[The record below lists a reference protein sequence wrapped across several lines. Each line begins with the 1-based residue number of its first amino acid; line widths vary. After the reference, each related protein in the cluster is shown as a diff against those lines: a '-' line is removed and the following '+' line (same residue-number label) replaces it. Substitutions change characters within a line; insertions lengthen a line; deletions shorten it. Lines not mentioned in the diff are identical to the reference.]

1 MQVLVLVL
9 TSSSW
14 LPARKDS
21 RNADPAGQ
29 FVWQRE
35 SASLRETLGVAPDV
49 RPWTGRSSFKGRG
62 LPRTARVLDL
72 LDLFVMQKCRE
83 KRVNFNN
90 AADLAAVMQDQYIDV
105 SQSLSRNSHTNKAG
119 WNHALTTGS
128 ILYSFSR
135 DAVLTGREMLQLHGQ
150 PATLS
155 LPCHLRE
162 GQISQLA
169 GEGMACPCLAAIL
182 WCLFL
187 CKQFPEQRCDGK

>member
-1 MQVLVLVL
+1 MQVLVL

-90 AADLAAVMQDQYIDV
+90 AAGLAAVMQDQYIDV

-135 DAVLTGREMLQLHGQ
+135 GQ

-169 GEGMACPCLAAIL
+169 GEGNGVPVSCGDFVVPFDL
-182 WCLFL
+182 
-187 CKQFPEQRCDGK
+187 QTVS